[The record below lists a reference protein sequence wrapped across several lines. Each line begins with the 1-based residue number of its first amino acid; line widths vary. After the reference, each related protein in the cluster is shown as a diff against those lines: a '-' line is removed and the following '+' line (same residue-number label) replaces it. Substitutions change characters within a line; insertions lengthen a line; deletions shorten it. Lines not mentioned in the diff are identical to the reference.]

1 MNDAQA
7 AAPSAQ
13 NELSRSLR
21 PRHISMITIG
31 GVIGAGL
38 FVGSSVAIAAAGPAI
53 ILSYVLTGVLILLVM
68 RMLGEMAVEMPQ
80 VRSFT
85 EFTRA
90 ALGNWAGFSIGWLYW
105 YFWVVVI
112 PVEAIAGATII
123 ERWVPLPSWQIGTV
137 LMMVMTGVNLM
148 SARAYG
154 EFEFWFS
161 SIKVAAIVTFI
172 IVVGAYACGYG
183 SSSGP
188 TFSNLTAYGGFAPR
202 GAFAVLAAV
211 TTVIW
216 SMMGAEVV
224 TIAAAESPEPAR
236 AVARMTS
243 TIISRIL
250 LFYVGSIL
258 VIVCAVPWTE
268 VVSGQSPFTLAL
280 DHVGFPYASTIMAAV
295 ILTAVLSCLN
305 SAFYVASR
313 VLFVLASRGDA
324 PRWLVRTNRRH
335 VPARAVLLASVVGF
349 AGVIA
354 AILSPSVVFAFLV
367 NASGAIIA
375 VIYLAIGVSQVRS
388 RRAREAA
395 GAPAPALPMWLFPW
409 LSYVAIA
416 GMALVLIA
424 MALTPSH
431 RAEFWTSVISIAI
444 ALLAFVIFRRQAAPA
459 VPDDDAWSKAAPR
472 VTSVPPTHEGASVG
486 KRGSAQP

>member
-1 MNDAQA
+1 MNDLTGTET
-7 AAPSAQ
+7 SGHQ

-21 PRHISMITIG
+21 PRHVSMITIG
-31 GVIGAGL
+31 GIIGAGL
-38 FVGSSVAIAAAGPAI
+38 FVGSSVAIAAAGPAVI
-53 ILSYVLTGVLILLVM
+53 VSYVLTGVLVLLVM

-90 ALGNWAGFSIGWLYW
+90 TLGNWAGFSVGWLYW
-105 YFWVVVI
+105 YFWAIVI
-112 PVEAIAGATII
+112 PVEAIAGAGII
-123 ERWVPLPSWQIGTV
+123 QRWLPLPSWEIGTA
-137 LMMVMTGVNLM
+137 LMIAMTGVNLM

-172 IVVGAYACGYG
+172 IVVGAYVCGYR
-183 SSSGP
+183 SPSGP
-188 TFSNLTAYGGFAPR
+188 TFSNLVVHGGFAPR
-202 GAFAVLAAV
+202 GAFAVLASV

-236 AVARMTS
+236 AVANMTS
-243 TIISRIL
+243 AIISRIL
-250 LFYVGSIL
+250 IFYVGSIF
-258 VIVCAVPWTE
+258 VITCAVPWTH

-280 DHVGFPYASTIMAAV
+280 DQIHFPYASTIMAAV

-305 SAFYVASR
+305 SSFYVASR

-324 PRWLVRTNRRH
+324 PRWLVRTNSRH
-335 VPARAVLLASVVGF
+335 VPARAVLLASAVGF

-395 GAPAPALPMWLFPW
+395 GAPPPALPMWLFPW

-424 MALTPSH
+424 MAFTPSH
-431 RAEFWTSVISIAI
+431 RAEFWTSVISIAV
-444 ALLAFVIFRRQAAPA
+444 ALLAFVVFRRRGAPA
-459 VPDDDAWSKAAPR
+459 GERDMGGHPQRRVP
-472 VTSVPPTHEGASVG
+472 GAHY
-486 KRGSAQP
+486 